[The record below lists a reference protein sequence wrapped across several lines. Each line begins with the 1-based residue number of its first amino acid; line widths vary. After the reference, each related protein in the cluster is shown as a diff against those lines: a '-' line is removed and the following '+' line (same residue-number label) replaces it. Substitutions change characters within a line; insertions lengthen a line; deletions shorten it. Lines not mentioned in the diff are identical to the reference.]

1 MAGQGLGPRPCHTP
15 GDCTEYRE
23 AGGPAC
29 SPLPS
34 SLAGPGAEGHLSS
47 GWDAGAG
54 VRKGWGVGRGQ
65 KAGTQPQGG
74 QREGEPRTPG
84 EAGRGMRAGG
94 QGDGAEPGF
103 AFTRRRIHERAKIE
117 KREAVSG
124 AKSCPRVSPR
134 PSITVSYGRAVQS
147 G

>member
-1 MAGQGLGPRPCHTP
+1 MQ
-15 GDCTEYRE
+15 
-23 AGGPAC
+23 
-29 SPLPS
+29 
-34 SLAGPGAEGHLSS
+34 
-47 GWDAGAG
+47 
-54 VRKGWGVGRGQ
+54 KGWGVGKGH

-84 EAGRGMRAGG
+84 EAGRGMRAGEG
-94 QGDGAEPGF
+94 GNRDGTEPGF

-124 AKSCPRVSPR
+124 AESCPRVSPR
-134 PSITVSYGRAVQS
+134 PPITVSYGRAVQS